1 MKKLLLVCSLG
12 LLFLPALSQITVPQ
26 RLQTLLQDKQNFYDI
41 RKTVEDYYASEL
53 SRVAGTDTKQLKK
66 IMRDRKHWNRWF
78 WYMEGRLD
86 VNDNIVNVAEK
97 TNDAITLQRQNRA
110 NLTEAVSGDWIEVG
124 PTAVNFG
131 VANQR
136 GIGRVDR
143 IVFHPTDG
151 NTIFACT
158 PAGGIWKTTNGGT
171 SWSPVSAFLPSLGV
185 SGFVI
190 SYANTNVLYA

>member
-1 MKKLLLVCSLG
+1 
-12 LLFLPALSQITVPQ
+12 
-26 RLQTLLQDKQNFYDI
+26 
-41 RKTVEDYYASEL
+41 
-53 SRVAGTDTKQLKK
+53 
-66 IMRDRKHWNRWF
+66 MRDRKHWNRWF

-143 IVFHPTDG
+143 IVFIQLT
-151 NTIFACT
+151 
-158 PAGGIWKTTNGGT
+158 GIR
-171 SWSPVSAFLPSLGV
+171 FLPVPRQEEYGKPRMEYILVTGV
-185 SGFVI
+185 CFSSVSRSFRFC
-190 SYANTNVLYA
+190 YQLC